1 MGLSLPA
8 TKDSTQLQSSLSTFD
23 LPEGRTLPC
32 AGLEPGLVNAL
43 QKKREEFCM
52 RKSTSMAVVILL
64 VLAALSSTAF
74 AQKATVLR
82 VVVVKTDD
90 VAAYVQEIEKGR
102 QVMKSIGI
110 QAQTRVWQAK
120 FAGPEAG
127 AVVVSIEYPS
137 MTAFADAVAKTNS
150 SSEYQ
155 AWLKGLDKLRKIVS
169 DSLYTEW

>member
-1 MGLSLPA
+1 
-8 TKDSTQLQSSLSTFD
+8 
-23 LPEGRTLPC
+23 
-32 AGLEPGLVNAL
+32 
-43 QKKREEFCM
+43 M
-52 RKSTSMAVVILL
+52 RKSTATAAVILL
-64 VLAALSSTAF
+64 VVCAMSSAAL
-74 AQKATVLR
+74 AQKPTVLR

-90 VAAYVQEIEKGR
+90 PVAYAQEIEKGR

-110 QAQTRVWQAK
+110 QAQTRVWQAR

-137 MTAFADAVAKTNS
+137 MAAFAEAVAKTNA

-155 AWLKGLDKLRKIVS
+155 TWLKGLDKVRKIVS